1 MQIGGLHSCALFFL
15 DFGYKWGFWCLL
27 LQRRSWWSQGGTS
40 ISTFKTEK
48 WRWIKNANSQGSIIW
63 FGGISTKE
71 LLVFPH
77 IHHPQTFSNKP
88 NTNFFPSGA
97 TSLTSPLQTLLAST
111 VHEKVV
117 SVFSV
122 QNKEALINQVITS
135 CVQHLQRKWTLG
147 GPLED
152 DDSLTSAQV
161 WFHSS
166 FAHFKKSERR
176 SKHKRFWPVCRRSSC
191 NTILWKRSISRMK
204 VSRGG
209 VLSITKQRLLGQLQP
224 CPHRRAKNSSAKVPF
239 GSVKTTVKKELHFLY
254 RESNGVIS
262 DPKWSSANLYHHS
275 YKFLQK
281 SPSFPEKLSQLR
293 KVTQNLSARWK
304 VFDKIS
310 LTLVSWQQP
319 HNCNGSAQRYA
330 AMVVAWYP
338 GSILW
343 VP

>member
-1 MQIGGLHSCALFFL
+1 MTWPRNRRHQNTSLQSTKHHHHGTAEGSFTAKKWFGHRAGRSPCAHSIGKFFLWLIVFFFETSAPGLSGHYWNMAILDIHVSFWECTQFIPCKLEVCIRVLCFFL

-88 NTNFFPSGA
+88 NTIFFPSGA

-147 GPLED
+147 TLGRLR
-152 DDSLTSAQV
+152 TM
-161 WFHSS
+161 
-166 FAHFKKSERR
+166 
-176 SKHKRFWPVCRRSSC
+176 
-191 NTILWKRSISRMK
+191 ILWQVPRFDFTVHLHISK
-204 VSRGG
+204 NLNDEANTSDSDLFAAE
-209 VLSITKQRLLGQLQP
+209 VLATQS
-224 CPHRRAKNSSAKVPF
+224 F
-239 GSVKTTVKKELHFLY
+239 GSV
-254 RESNGVIS
+254 
-262 DPKWSSANLYHHS
+262 
-275 YKFLQK
+275 Q
-281 SPSFPEKLSQLR
+281 FPEWRFQEEASYQSQS
-293 KVTQNLSARWK
+293 ND
-304 VFDKIS
+304 F
-310 LTLVSWQQP
+310 
-319 HNCNGSAQRYA
+319 
-330 AMVVAWYP
+330 
-338 GSILW
+338 
-343 VP
+343 